1 MVQLCD
7 DKEVKEPEN
16 PLSLILERSCPWED
30 PPPTGAG
37 GTQGTAEGL
46 LQPPAQAVVSFPS
59 GGFYQGAIVSIRATD
74 AYRGKCFSCHSPSR
88 RGSGRFGKNWR

>member
-30 PPPTGAG
+30 PPPIGAG
-37 GTQGTAEGL
+37 GTQGVL
-46 LQPPAQAVVSFPS
+46 R
-59 GGFYQGAIVSIRATD
+59 GGA
-74 AYRGKCFSCHSPSR
+74 
-88 RGSGRFGKNWR
+88 